1 MRISLLVA
9 IAENRVIGR
18 DNELPWRLSDDLKH
32 FKALTMGKPIVMGRK
47 TWESIGRP
55 LPGRDNIVVTRD
67 TNYRAEGAVVA
78 NSIEQALQA
87 AGRSEEVMV
96 IGGEEIFRETL
107 ERAQRLYL
115 TLVKAEVEGDTWF
128 PPIDAQQWREV
139 ERESHHADER
149 NEHDFDFVVMDR
161 IA

>member
-9 IAENRVIGR
+9 MAENRVIGR

-67 TNYRAEGAVVA
+67 TSYRAEGAVVV
-78 NSIEQALQA
+78 NSIEQALEA
-87 AGRSEEVMV
+87 AGNCEEVMV

-115 TLVKAEVEGDTWF
+115 TLVKGEVEGDTWF
-128 PPIDAQQWREV
+128 PSIDAQQWCEV
-139 ERESHHADER
+139 ERESHQADER
-149 NEHDFDFVVMDR
+149 NEYDFDFVVMDR
-161 IA
+161 VA